1 MNVKMEWKKGFYRCD
16 EVDDMHNV
24 RDVLRYAKKKYA
36 TSIAYQQIEN
46 KIYESAI
53 TFSGLVNNIDA
64 LGTAMLTNGMKGKH
78 IALLG
83 ETTIE
88 WVTAYFAVLCGVGV
102 VMPIDC
108 ELNVETMAKQLS
120 FGDVDVV
127 VCSKRMKKKVSQA
140 LELCPNVETVIM
152 MRTSEPVEF
161 PTCGRV
167 LNFDE
172 LLLEGRGLLKS
183 GDKSY
188 TGAEIDPDAL
198 AEIVFTSG
206 TTGANKGVML
216 NHKNLCAVLKG
227 ARRLVHYERTS
238 MSVLPVNHTYEL
250 SCHIISGIYEGTTV
264 YINDDLKHV
273 MQNVKHFAPEMTC
286 MVPMMVNLIV
296 RKINIETE
304 KQNLA
309 KHTAYGIWLSNVLR
323 KVGIDR
329 RKKFFFP
336 ITDSFG
342 GNLKKIICG
351 GAPLSQDVIDFM
363 DGIGITVLNGYGIT
377 ECAPLV
383 AVNGDKLKRKG
394 SVGHVLPTC
403 RVRIDSPDENGN
415 GEIQVSGDMVMMGY
429 YKMPQDTAAVF
440 TEDGWF
446 RTGDIGHLDRDGFLF
461 INGRVKNLIILS
473 NGKNIYP
480 EELEEAVMR
489 EIPYVKELVVHTDGE
504 GTGIYAVCYLDR
516 DFCEANGLKT
526 EEEKHDF
533 LMADIRKYNQKMPSF
548 KRIADVTISEEEF
561 EKTSTK
567 KIRRF
572 KVIDK
577 VNERRS
583 INV

>member
-1 MNVKMEWKKGFYRCD
+1 
-16 EVDDMHNV
+16 MHNV
-24 RDVLRYAKKKYA
+24 RDVLHYAEKKYA
-36 TSIAYQQIEN
+36 SNIAYQQIEN

-53 TFSGLVNNIDA
+53 TFSGLVNNINA
-64 LGTAMLTNGMKGKH
+64 LGTAMLAKGMKGKH

-88 WVTAYFAVLCGVGV
+88 WVTTYFAVLCGVGV
-102 VMPIDC
+102 ILPIDC
-108 ELNVETMAKQLS
+108 ELNVETMAKQIN

-140 LELCPNVETVIM
+140 LEHCPNVETVIM
-152 MRTSEPVEF
+152 MRTSDPAEF
-161 PTCGRV
+161 PSCGRV
-167 LNFDE
+167 LYFDE
-172 LLLEGRGLLKS
+172 MLLDGRGLLKG
-183 GDKSY
+183 GDKGY
-188 TGAEIDPDAL
+188 TQAEIDADAL

-216 NHKNLCAVLKG
+216 NHKNLCAVLRG

-250 SCHIISGIYEGTTV
+250 SCHIISGLYEGTTV

-296 RKINIETE
+296 RRVNIEIE
-304 KQNLA
+304 KRSLTKHVEYAMRFSNL
-309 KHTAYGIWLSNVLR
+309 VR

-329 RKKFFFP
+329 RKKYFFP

-351 GAPLSQDVIDFM
+351 GAPLSQSVIDFM
-363 DGIGITVLNGYGIT
+363 DSIGITVLNGYGIT

-403 RVRIDSPDENGN
+403 SVRIDSPDENGN
-415 GEIQVSGDMVMMGY
+415 GEIQVSGDMVMLGY
-429 YKMPQDTAAVF
+429 YKMPEDTAAVF

-446 RTGDIGHLDRDGFLF
+446 RTGDIGHLDKDGFLF

-489 EIPYVKELVVHTDGE
+489 EIPYVKELVVHTDSD

-516 DFCEANGLKT
+516 DFCEKNKLKT
-526 EEEKHDF
+526 LEERHDF
-533 LMADIRKYNQKMPSF
+533 LMDDIRKYNQKMPSF
-548 KRIADVTISEEEF
+548 KRITDVTISDEEF